1 MLTEPE
7 REISVIADALALSV
21 KDVLAAISALTDLSL
36 LQASP
41 DSPDAFR
48 PVSPHLA
55 FQTIVRRREANL
67 ARSQDELAAVQAA
80 IAIAAAYQ
88 QPIAPDRTEHL
99 SAPEVVQAR
108 LDTLAAHTATEW
120 LVVLTGASQ
129 PIGMSLSLSLDHCM
143 TDRGVQVL
151 ILLQDSLRKDT
162 AVFGHALWSI
172 KMGGQARTAPLLPT
186 EMLVSDR
193 RVAVLPVDHTNPA
206 DGAVCTREPSVVG
219 ALTAVFNQAWE
230 SAQPLS
236 AHTAPDSQTGLAAGE
251 RELLRL
257 LATGMTDET
266 AASRLG
272 ISLRTARRQM
282 AHLMECLGATS
293 RFQAGAQAVRHGW
306 LDQMTSSAQ
315 PTEAGAGLRSVAGAE
330 SSPSAA

>member
-172 KMGGQARTAPLLPT
+172 KMAGKPVPHRCCPLKCSSVTGESPSFLSTIQIRPTAHP
-186 EMLVSDR
+186 
-193 RVAVLPVDHTNPA
+193 HT
-206 DGAVCTREPSVVG
+206 
-219 ALTAVFNQAWE
+219 
-230 SAQPLS
+230 
-236 AHTAPDSQTGLAAGE
+236 
-251 RELLRL
+251 
-257 LATGMTDET
+257 
-266 AASRLG
+266 
-272 ISLRTARRQM
+272 
-282 AHLMECLGATS
+282 
-293 RFQAGAQAVRHGW
+293 GAQRRRGPDRGIQPGMGVR
-306 LDQMTSSAQ
+306 A
-315 PTEAGAGLRSVAGAE
+315 AALRAYRA
-330 SSPSAA
+330 